1 MVRSSTQKKKIPWKH
16 THGERGETHWIRS
29 SIQLQADTLTL
40 RRELATPRRPERF
53 HDLTHFDMYTHHPL
67 TAKIM
72 AAGTARRQLSDSH
85 LAVWLQTA
93 HRAGVGTDEK
103 DNKNRAMR
111 CREGFAGC

>member
-1 MVRSSTQKKKIPWKH
+1 M
-16 THGERGETHWIRS
+16 ETHTWRE
-29 SIQLQADTLTL
+29 
-40 RRELATPRRPERF
+40 RRDALDSVEYPAPGRYPERFF